1 MAVLN
6 RFTNLLSADVH
17 AVLDKLEDPLASLK
31 LAVREMECA
40 LNDSTRDLQ
49 ELRRKGESLGRQE
62 RLCTEQL
69 AELKRQLDT
78 CFESEQDG
86 LAKSVLRNKLRKE
99 KQYAALSQA
108 LIDNEHTIREQEK
121 LLRENEQR
129 LAAMRE
135 KLALVSQQRD
145 TQTAKAFQY
154 GDDEPIVNDEDVEVA
169 YLQEKQKRARR

>member
-17 AVLDKLEDPLASLK
+17 AVLDKLEDPLTSLK

-40 LNDSTRDLQ
+40 MTDSTRDLQ
-49 ELRRKGESLGRQE
+49 ELRRQGELLGRRE

-78 CFESEQDG
+78 CFESEQDA

-108 LIDNEHTIREQEK
+108 LTDNEQAIREHEK
-121 LLRENEQR
+121 SLQENEQR

-135 KLALVSQQRD
+135 KLALVSQQPD
-145 TQTAKAFQY
+145 TQTAKEFHY
-154 GDDEPIVNDEDVEVA
+154 SDDEPMVSDEDVEVA
-169 YLQEKQKRARR
+169 YLQEKQKRGRR